1 MAKWKTTRCL
11 RNTVLFGTTALLILT
26 ANLLTVFGGF
36 FYEPAVYVL
45 FAANLLL
52 NVSVFWDLGQH
63 VRRDFPMLVF
73 AGTFD
78 ILLLG
83 RVYIAFFSDPAQLLY
98 NLEAPNYEN
107 LFVALQV
114 VNLSFLFVYA
124 AYRLSGLLFAR
135 REKALREK
143 GASAYPQSPLLPVIR
158 QISAVVLLASSIAFF
173 YVLLLSILNVFR
185 TGSYLKSFTLV
196 SETSVPTVIS
206 RMSLF
211 FVPSFAVFLA
221 TLPDKKQL
229 KWPMV
234 VYTVYMLASLFTGR
248 RNTFVTEALMI
259 MIYFVMRDTLLKN
272 DRRILKKRTVAIG
285 AVVAVVGMYLLQVF
299 AEVRAGGFKFDKNF
313 LTLFSNFFYSQ
324 GASFRVVVQTVNK
337 WDSIDHNISWQ
348 YLFYPFEM
356 FIHNNQI
363 TRALFGFT
371 PIVEVQNLAFVQY
384 THNYA
389 HVLTY
394 MVDPGRYLS
403 GGGFGTSFVAE
414 AYVAYGLP
422 GVAVVSMLVGLI
434 FRFFSTMLTR
444 SWPVLASCLIAIK
457 DFVYIPRSFAFLW
470 VTDVFNLTY
479 LCFYIGVYLLALFL
493 VWASAHTRASR
504 GIFEKEPPFLEGKT

>member
-63 VRRDFPMLVF
+63 VRRDFPMMVF

-83 RVYIAFFSDPAQLLY
+83 RVYIAFFSDPGLLLY
-98 NLEAPNYEN
+98 NLEATNYEN

-135 REKALREK
+135 REKAIREN
-143 GASAYPQSPLLPVIR
+143 GAAAYPQSPLLPVIR
-158 QISAVVLLASSIAFF
+158 QISVVVLLASSIAFF

-259 MIYFVMRDTLLKN
+259 MIYFVMRDTLLKK

-285 AVVAVVGMYLLQVF
+285 AVVAVAGMYLLQVF
-299 AEVRAGGFKFDKNF
+299 AEVRSGGFKFDKNF

-337 WDSIDHNISWQ
+337 WDYIDHTISWQ

-394 MVDPGRYLS
+394 MVDPGRYL
-403 GGGFGTSFVAE
+403 
-414 AYVAYGLP
+414 
-422 GVAVVSMLVGLI
+422 
-434 FRFFSTMLTR
+434 
-444 SWPVLASCLIAIK
+444 
-457 DFVYIPRSFAFLW
+457 
-470 VTDVFNLTY
+470 
-479 LCFYIGVYLLALFL
+479 
-493 VWASAHTRASR
+493 
-504 GIFEKEPPFLEGKT
+504 